1 VSSWN
6 TSRVVWQK
14 TLRIFAS
21 VFVLP
26 FVFVGTILEEL
37 ITRSSWPDMECV
49 AVTDGKCQMFSDS
62 DCSKCS
68 LYEPKEAY
76 RGVGR

>member
-1 VSSWN
+1 
-6 TSRVVWQK
+6 
-14 TLRIFAS
+14 
-21 VFVLP
+21 
-26 FVFVGTILEEL
+26 
-37 ITRSSWPDMECV
+37 MECV